1 MSHYFFGFIG
11 TGNMAGALVRAACQ
25 KVDPREILLSNR
37 TAAKAEALAAELGCV
52 VGTNEEVAARCRYIF
67 LGVKPQMM
75 AGVLES
81 LRPALA
87 LRKDRLILVSM
98 AAGLTM
104 DTISDMAGGAYPI
117 IRIMPNTPCSVGAG
131 MTTYTAN
138 SLVAEEELQ
147 EFLTAME
154 KSGTWDRLDEH
165 LINAASAV
173 AGCGGAFIWRSG
185 LRPAPSEGPALRCQ
199 NGRGYRQADLGDRA
213 PPRRPE
219 RPGLQSRRLHH
230 RRCSGHGGAWCP
242 WCRHG
247 CRHRCRAPKWRA
259 GQAISSPPHQN
270 TQIPAGLKIIRRVFL
285 LPVFREI
292 LQFPHHFSS

>member
-75 AGVLES
+75 AGVLEC

-87 LRKDRLILVSM
+87 LRKDRFILVSM

-104 DTISDMAGGAYPI
+104 DTLSDMAGGAYPI

-138 SLVAEEELQ
+138 SLVTEEELQ
-147 EFLTAME
+147 EFLAAME
-154 KSGTWDRLDEH
+154 ESGTWDRLDEH
-165 LINAASAV
+165 LINAASSV
-173 AGCGGAFIWRSG
+173 AGCGGAFIWQVIEALADGGVACG
-185 LRPAPSEGPALRCQ
+185 LPRQKALLYAAKMVEGTGKLTLETGLHPGVLKDQVCSPGGSTIAGVRVMEERGVRGAVMDAVIAAERR
-199 NGRGYRQADLGDRA
+199 NGELGK
-213 PPRRPE
+213 
-219 RPGLQSRRLHH
+219 Q
-230 RRCSGHGGAWCP
+230 
-242 WCRHG
+242 
-247 CRHRCRAPKWRA
+247 
-259 GQAISSPPHQN
+259 
-270 TQIPAGLKIIRRVFL
+270 
-285 LPVFREI
+285 
-292 LQFPHHFSS
+292 